1 MGSVQLPADL
11 VAQALWAAPD
21 DEPEG
26 RAIVFATERRRR
38 RLVLWAGPVA
48 AALALL
54 AWSQGAPAAECSMA
68 SLVVFVI
75 SAAIM
80 LGGRTGYYVLDA
92 QGRPEQ
98 FLGRHAPDLSG
109 RRRYRISARRGQ

>member
-1 MGSVQLPADL
+1 VQLPADL
-11 VAQALWAAPD
+11 VGQALWTAPD
-21 DEPEG
+21 GEAGG

-48 AALALL
+48 ALLALV
-54 AWSQGAPAAECSMA
+54 AWSQGAPAAVCSSA
-68 SLVVFVI
+68 SLAVFVA
-75 SAAIM
+75 SAVIM
-80 LGGRTGYYVLDA
+80 LGGRTGYYVLDP

-109 RRRYRISARRGQ
+109 RRRYRIPSRAGR